1 MISEEVDETFTEK
14 IGALR
19 RSASEIKDDK
29 HELRVTYSIGV
40 LRAYCIE
47 PAYMRTLLK
56 EADAV
61 LYEVKEQ
68 GKNNFKYVVK
78 KDA

>member
-1 MISEEVDETFTEK
+1 M
-14 IGALR
+14 
-19 RSASEIKDDK
+19 RS
-29 HELRVTYSIGV
+29 
-40 LRAYCIE
+40 
-47 PAYMRTLLK
+47 LLK